1 MDAARVAL
9 EIEDEL
15 RGAGDPARAEREK
28 AYLKSDLRHFGAS
41 VPAIRKIAEGAFE
54 DHVPGCGELLLLV
67 ETTDH
72 PRTNAMWVPAGDQ
85 EGELAL
91 LSRSR

>member
-72 PRTNAMWVPAGDQ
+72 HRGRTRCG
-85 EGELAL
+85 
-91 LSRSR
+91 SRRATRTASSRF